1 MTVHANQCPGGAP
14 SSLPDSY
21 WPEAAHVFPVER
33 FDAFLLWAA
42 KRGASDISFQTGAPA
57 FIEVDGRLAR
67 ATGAA
72 LDGVALGSLCAR
84 IFDATGEGILR
95 GGRAIDCSHAVAE
108 ARGVF
113 RRFRCNLAPV
123 QAAGGFAVNITLRV
137 LPGAPPSFE
146 ELGIEDEIVE
156 AWDLRRG
163 LTLVTGVPGSGKST
177 LLAAG
182 TRRLLER
189 GAGRIQS
196 YEAPIE
202 FVFDHIEG
210 DGALMSSSE
219 IPRHFQSF
227 ADGLRSSLRRRPA
240 AVIVGEARDRE
251 TVEAVVRAADYGIAV
266 YSTAHTIG
274 VAATIRRLLAE
285 FPAGERAERG
295 AALID
300 AMNLAVTQVL
310 APNPAGSDRSTSE
323 PGRAH
328 GAARMAGLRRP
339 PQGRTAGA
347 AANRLAGAD
356 RGRARGDRQQSC
368 RRGRARLRRGPDRTG
383 RAPALPRGCRG
394 RRWRR
399 RQRRQGWGLR
409 ARSPIGGSRH
419 MLRRRFHGPFRS
431 ALARHHAPGAVLHDR
446 RAPAG
451 PADGVAVRA
460 GLVDDGG
467 RLAGDRGVPHRRGAR
482 LPFPGRAP
490 GAPRRKRWPPPRP
503 SRGAV
508 AALCG
513 FWLMAGSAL
522 MPSAAS
528 AEFRYVAP
536 SAVRAGVTVL
546 DEAGGRGERNGAT
559 LAQTLKR
566 LAPPSLRLRYDR
578 RVDAAKAVVDE
589 YPDWQ
594 SLLFGEG
601 LAAVR
606 RGGELHIRPAGL
618 PPGAV
623 ELATAD
629 RGHGVWRVE
638 AGDTLRAVL
647 ERWGTRAG
655 VEVLFLT
662 DRRYRLHRGQA
673 FEGAFI
679 DAVRT
684 LFFALSHLPH
694 PPAGEFTAGGKSLA
708 VTHRAPQIPA
718 NGGKP

>member
-1 MTVHANQCPGGAP
+1 
-14 SSLPDSY
+14 
-21 WPEAAHVFPVER
+21 
-33 FDAFLLWAA
+33 
-42 KRGASDISFQTGAPA
+42 
-57 FIEVDGRLAR
+57 
-67 ATGAA
+67 
-72 LDGVALGSLCAR
+72 
-84 IFDATGEGILR
+84 
-95 GGRAIDCSHAVAE
+95 
-108 ARGVF
+108 
-113 RRFRCNLAPV
+113 
-123 QAAGGFAVNITLRV
+123 
-137 LPGAPPSFE
+137 
-146 ELGIEDEIVE
+146 
-156 AWDLRRG
+156 
-163 LTLVTGVPGSGKST
+163 
-177 LLAAG
+177 
-182 TRRLLER
+182 
-189 GAGRIQS
+189 
-196 YEAPIE
+196 
-202 FVFDHIEG
+202 
-210 DGALMSSSE
+210 MSSSE

-323 PGRAH
+323 RS
-328 GAARMAGLRRP
+328 
-339 PQGRTAGA
+339 GRTALREWLVFDDRLKADLLELPQTGWPARIETALAETGNNLA
-347 AANRLAGAD
+347 AAA
-356 RGRARGDRQQSC
+356 GRAFAE
-368 RRGRARLRRGPDRTG
+368 GRIGPDAHRRYRASAAGGGGNAG
-383 RAPALPRGCRG
+383 RVGGCE
-394 RRWRR
+394 
-399 RQRRQGWGLR
+399 LEI
-409 ARSPIGGSRH
+409 RSGGSRH
-419 MLRRRFHGPFRS
+419 MLRRRFHGSFRS
-431 ALARHHAPGAVLHDR
+431 ALARHHAAGAVLHDR

-451 PADGVAVRA
+451 PADGLAVRA

-490 GAPRRKRWPPPRP
+490 GAPHRKRWPPPRP

-522 MPSAAS
+522 LPSAAS

-536 SAVRAGVTVL
+536 SAARAGVTVL
-546 DEAGGRGERNGAT
+546 DEAGDRGERNGAT

-578 RVDAAKAVVDE
+578 RVDAAKAVMDE

-623 ELATAD
+623 ELAD
-629 RGHGVWRVE
+629 RRSRPWRVARRSRRHP
-638 AGDTLRAVL
+638 AG
-647 ERWGTRAG
+647 RAG
-655 VEVLFLT
+655 
-662 DRRYRLHRGQA
+662 
-673 FEGAFI
+673 
-679 DAVRT
+679 
-684 LFFALSHLPH
+684 ALGH
-694 PPAGEFTAGGKSLA
+694 AGRS
-708 VTHRAPQIPA
+708 
-718 NGGKP
+718 